1 MRQIVLGSSSPYRKT
16 LLKKILSQFETFS
29 PNIDESPLS
38 GEAPDALIKRLAL
51 EKAKACAK
59 QFPDALIV
67 SSDQVSILGDQI
79 RGKPDGFEG
88 ACQQLRESSGQTV
101 TFLTSL
107 CLYDARTREF
117 DLATDIFH
125 VHFRE
130 LSESEIQNY
139 VEREQP
145 FNCAGSFKS
154 EGLGI
159 ALFRS
164 LEGSD
169 PNSLIGLP
177 LIKLA
182 EMLRLRSV
190 KIL

>member
-16 LLKKILSQFETFS
+16 LLEKILSPFETFS
-29 PNIDESPLS
+29 PNIDESPLN
-38 GEAPDALIKRLAL
+38 GEAPDTLIRRLAL
-51 EKAKACAK
+51 EKAKTCAEH
-59 QFPDALIV
+59 FPDALVI

-79 RGKPDGFEG
+79 RGKPNGFEG

-107 CLYDARTREF
+107 CLYDARTREY
-117 DLATDIFH
+117 DLDTDTFH
-125 VHFRE
+125 AHFRD
-130 LSESEIQNY
+130 LSETEIKNY

-182 EMLRLRSV
+182 DMLRQRGV